1 MKQKMAWIL
10 IILFVLSALVPI
22 ITQIIG

>member
-22 ITQIIG
+22 ITQTIG